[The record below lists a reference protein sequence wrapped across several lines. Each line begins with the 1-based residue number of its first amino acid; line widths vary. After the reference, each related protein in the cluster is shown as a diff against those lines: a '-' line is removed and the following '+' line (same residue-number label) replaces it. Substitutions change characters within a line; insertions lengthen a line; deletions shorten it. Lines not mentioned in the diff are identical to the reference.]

1 MAAIIKM
8 LSSTHEAEVISAA
21 RALGMELT
29 RNGKDW
35 NDLGSYLE
43 KWTGIADQAPEPEA
57 RPEPRPGRPAGPS
70 WHRRTAEPAAVDLD
84 EVKERVEAL
93 VDHLTRM
100 KRNEQNFIEG
110 MIERFDMYG
119 SRTLISPA
127 QRDFVYDLYTKY
139 AENKGR
145 YRR

>member
-1 MAAIIKM
+1 VDRYSKADPAPGPV
-8 LSSTHEAEVISAA
+8 AGPAP
-21 RALGMELT
+21 GP
-29 RNGKDW
+29 GKA
-35 NDLGSYLE
+35 S
-43 KWTGIADQAPEPEA
+43 
-57 RPEPRPGRPAGPS
+57 GPS

-100 KRNEQNFIEG
+100 KRQEQNFIEG
-110 MIERFDMYG
+110 LIERFDMYG

-127 QRDFVYDLYTKY
+127 QRDWVYSLHTQYV
-139 AENKGR
+139 ENKGR